1 MQAIN
6 TRIRQVLPPLTIV
19 FGVMLAGAG
28 ITMDRWSG
36 PVIGITIAGLT
47 SLRMV
52 WAMPTRV
59 PLDVERSRGHY

>member
-6 TRIRQVLPPLTIV
+6 TRIRHVLPPLTIV

-36 PVIGITIAGLT
+36 PVIGITIAGLA
-47 SLRMV
+47 SLRI
-52 WAMPTRV
+52 PTRV